1 MPLHVQLTPGQAH
14 ESPYLRRLLSEFRL
28 RQPRGRP
35 RKRPCALAGDKGY
48 SGRENRRWLRERGI
62 RAVIPYRSD
71 EGARLRT
78 PFDSLTYKQRNVVER
93 CVGWLKEFRKI
104 GTRYDKLA
112 VNYLAFVKLAM
123 IKRYLRKIDFSD
135 RA

>member
-14 ESPYLRRLLSEFRL
+14 ESPYLRELLSRFQL

-35 RKRPCALAGDKGY
+35 RKRPLGLAGDKGY
-48 SGRENRRWLRERGI
+48 SRRENRRWLRERGI

-71 EGARLRT
+71 QTNQMRA
-78 PFDSLTYKQRNVVER
+78 PFDALTYKQRNVVEH

-112 VNYLAFVKLAM
+112 M
-123 IKRYLRKIDFSD
+123 IKRYFRKIDFSD